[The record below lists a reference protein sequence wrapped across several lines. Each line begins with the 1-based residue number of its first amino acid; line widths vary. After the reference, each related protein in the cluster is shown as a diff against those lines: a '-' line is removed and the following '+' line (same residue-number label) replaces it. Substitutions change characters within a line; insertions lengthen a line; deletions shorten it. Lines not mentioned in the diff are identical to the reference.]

1 MPDMWKEILRREV
14 TEKGSKA
21 VGIELGYSRSV
32 VDLVLRGTYNGNL
45 ANVEARVMSIYGNNG
60 QVICPIKGGIS
71 PAKCIETWQMA
82 KAIGMKASNPETLR
96 LYKAC
101 EKCAVRK

>member
-1 MPDMWKEILRREV
+1 MWKEILRRAV
-14 TEKGSKA
+14 KEKGSKA
-21 VGIELGYSRSV
+21 VGTELGYSRTVIS
-32 VDLVLRGTYNGNL
+32 LVLNGKYNGNL

-60 QVICPIKGGIS
+60 QVICPIKGVIS

-82 KAIGMKASNPETLR
+82 KTIGMKASNPETLR

-101 EKCAVRK
+101 EKCAVRN